1 MGGEYLVLALI
12 MAAVCSILLGM
23 GLPTAASYLMVIA
36 IAGPAIIKLNVSVLA
51 THLFVFYFAVMS
63 AITPPVALAVFAA
76 AAIAQVPVIPIALI
90 SMRLCLVAFVLP
102 FMWVYHPEL
111 MLQDLSPAMWPSIL
125 GGVAALL
132 VATVALAAM
141 QVGHFKARLSRL
153 ERAALGAAAALIFW
167 PGAATT
173 AVGCVATVGILG
185 HKLLRHRERA
195 QAAASA
201 K

>member
-1 MGGEYLVLALI
+1 MSCAAIGIIIGAVAGTGLGIKISQAIVAMGGEYLVLALV

-111 MLQDLSPAMWPSIL
+111 MLQDLSPAMWPKTL
-125 GGVAALL
+125 GAFAALL

-141 QVGHFKARLSRL
+141 QVGYFKHACRGLNGQRS
-153 ERAALGAAAALIFW
+153 AQ
-167 PGAATT
+167 
-173 AVGCVATVGILG
+173 
-185 HKLLRHRERA
+185 LRR
-195 QAAASA
+195 
-201 K
+201 